1 MYFNQVEFGQRI
13 REERNRLKMTQEQ
26 LALELNISHVHMN
39 RMETG
44 KEGCSIDLLLELSE
58 IFDVSTDYLLKGQL
72 PSNAKTKRQLQ
83 EVMDH
88 LEDILQKIED

>member
-1 MYFNQVEFGQRI
+1 MYFNQVEFGLRI
-13 REERNRLKMTQEQ
+13 KAERNRLKMTQEQ

-83 EVMDH
+83 EVMDQ
-88 LEDILQKIED
+88 LEDILQKMKD